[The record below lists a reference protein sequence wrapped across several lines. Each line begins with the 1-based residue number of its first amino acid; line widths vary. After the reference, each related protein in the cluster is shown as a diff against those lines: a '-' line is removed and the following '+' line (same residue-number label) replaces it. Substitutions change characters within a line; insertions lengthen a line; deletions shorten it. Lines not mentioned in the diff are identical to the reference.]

1 MTKSRILP
9 LKLEYG
15 FASDRHQ
22 PEARLHELSR
32 VPTGRTPGSRV
43 VLTRYKNYP
52 QSRFGAWEGDRI
64 IAGVSGIAHL
74 KNIFRPK
81 KFFLDT
87 PKSQNTTFLPARA
100 FFTLIS
106 PRLMSTA
113 RNSRYPQKILETWR
127 FRRVSPERRRISPI
141 ADYKLSIAT

>member
-1 MTKSRILP
+1 MTKSRVLP

-32 VPTGRTPGSRV
+32 VSTGRTPGNRV

-52 QSRFGAWEGDRI
+52 QSRFGAWDWEGDRI

-74 KNIFRPK
+74 KNNFRPK
-81 KFFLDT
+81 KYFLDT
-87 PKSQNTTFLPARA
+87 PKSQNTTFFAR
-100 FFTLIS
+100 
-106 PRLMSTA
+106 PRIFYSYNA
-113 RNSRYPQKILETWR
+113 KVDANGQK
-127 FRRVSPERRRISPI
+127 
-141 ADYKLSIAT
+141 